1 MQNFTLSII
10 IPCCNEKDNIKNI
23 VTKVLAAPIANKEI
37 IVVDDCS
44 TDGTKEII
52 KKEIEPL
59 VSRVIYH
66 RKNTGKGGA
75 IRSGFAAATGGIL
88 IVQDADLE
96 YDPQEYPQVVAP
108 IVSGEYNVCYG
119 SRFLGQ
125 KAKGYKTN
133 QLANKFLTFLSNLV
147 NHTKLTDMETCYKAM
162 RREVAKKITI
172 EENRYGFEPEIT
184 AKISNLGIRIKEVP
198 ISYSP
203 RSIE

>member
-88 IVQDADLE
+88 IVQDHRANCQWRIQCLLWFK
-96 YDPQEYPQVVAP
+96 
-108 IVSGEYNVCYG
+108 IFG
-119 SRFLGQ
+119 SKSQGLQNQSISQQILNLFVKPCQ
-125 KAKGYKTN
+125 SHKT
-133 QLANKFLTFLSNLV
+133 
-147 NHTKLTDMETCYKAM
+147 H
-162 RREVAKKITI
+162 
-172 EENRYGFEPEIT
+172 
-184 AKISNLGIRIKEVP
+184 
-198 ISYSP
+198 
-203 RSIE
+203 